1 MSPKNVD
8 PLGRACL
15 LIVLV
20 CLSPSLRSTSNENF
34 VFQCSVY
41 ECGTEGWNIRQMNM
55 FLQQYGR
62 EQQSFWCYHQPPN
75 SKQYGQQQGAVVV
88 EKMDWHMMFHAVL
101 WPTGCLVVGAV
112 LWVGLCFGCWKL
124 DRKQQEYEHYRKV

>member
-8 PLGRACL
+8 SLGRACL
-15 LIVLV
+15 LIMLV
-20 CLSPSLRSTSNENF
+20 CLFVPFTKKYTSKETF

-62 EQQSFWCYHQPPN
+62 EQQSFWCYHQPP
-75 SKQYGQQQGAVVV
+75 KQPTVWTTTRSRCGGKDGLAYDVSCSAMANWVSRCWRCALGWTVFWLLEVGQKA
-88 EKMDWHMMFHAVL
+88 
-101 WPTGCLVVGAV
+101 TGI
-112 LWVGLCFGCWKL
+112 
-124 DRKQQEYEHYRKV
+124 